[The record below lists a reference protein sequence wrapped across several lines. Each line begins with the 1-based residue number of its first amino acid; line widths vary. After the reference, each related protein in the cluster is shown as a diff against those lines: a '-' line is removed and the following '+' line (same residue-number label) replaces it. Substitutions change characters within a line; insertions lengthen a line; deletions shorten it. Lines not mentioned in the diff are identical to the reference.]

1 MDKAKVKKKALAAV
15 VRRTVSHAAPDRAPW
30 ATDELR
36 PDAETPSFEPPPDDS
51 PREDSFDAAGEDSQ
65 VDSSEPDDWL
75 KSEQPT
81 AP

>member
-15 VRRTVSHAAPDRAPW
+15 VRRTVSHAAPDRAPC

-36 PDAETPSFEPPPDDS
+36 PDPETPTFEP
-51 PREDSFDAAGEDSQ
+51 PREDSLDAAGEDSQ
-65 VDSSEPDDWL
+65 VDSSDPDGWL

-81 AP
+81 TP